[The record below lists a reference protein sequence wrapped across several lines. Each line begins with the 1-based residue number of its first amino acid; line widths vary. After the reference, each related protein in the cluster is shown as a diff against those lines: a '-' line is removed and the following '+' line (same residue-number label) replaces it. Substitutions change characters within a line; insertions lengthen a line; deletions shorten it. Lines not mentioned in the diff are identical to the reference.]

1 MEQRNPNAPI
11 DCMEKLPRMARRLEE
26 SLFRGSAS
34 FDEYKDKSTLEKRMQ
49 KLALDM
55 GIRSRENSKGHMN
68 NEANGSVCKGVGIA
82 ASPCSSSSSSFSCE
96 VLEGKLNNEANG
108 SVRTGVATR
117 HSTRS
122 STMTGAPKGIAAS
135 SSSSSSSS
143 FFREVLEGKLNNEAN
158 GSVRKG
164 VATRQSTR
172 SSTTTGAP
180 KGIAASSSSS
190 LSFSNSVR
198 SALAATRAPGAA
210 SRRRL
215 DSVSPVE
222 YILSCS
228 EDTEPLVISV
238 FHYLTDSD
246 LYNAS
251 LVCKA
256 YLKTAFDQALW
267 DYDGLNDGLHPAVD
281 EIDGSILLSM

>member
-1 MEQRNPNAPI
+1 MEQRKPNAPI
-11 DCMEKLPRMARRLEE
+11 DWRKKLPQMARRLEE

-34 FDEYKDKSTLEKRMQ
+34 FDEYKDKSTLKKRMQ
-49 KLALDM
+49 KLAFDM
-55 GIRSRENSKGHMN
+55 GIRSRENSIGHM
-68 NEANGSVCKGVGIA
+68 
-82 ASPCSSSSSSFSCE
+82 
-96 VLEGKLNNEANG
+96 
-108 SVRTGVATR
+108 
-117 HSTRS
+117 
-122 STMTGAPKGIAAS
+122 
-135 SSSSSSSS
+135 
-143 FFREVLEGKLNNEAN
+143 NNEAN

>member
-1 MEQRNPNAPI
+1 MEQRKPNAPI
-11 DCMEKLPRMARRLEE
+11 DWMKKLPQMARRLEE

-34 FDEYKDKSTLEKRMQ
+34 FDEYKDKSTLKKRMQ

-55 GIRSRENSKGHMN
+55 SIRSRENSKGHMN

-82 ASPCSSSSSSFSCE
+82 ASPCSSSSSS
-96 VLEGKLNNEANG
+96 
-108 SVRTGVATR
+108 R
-117 HSTRS
+117 H
-122 STMTGAPKGIAAS
+122 
-135 SSSSSSSS
+135 
-143 FFREVLEGKLNNEAN
+143 
-158 GSVRKG
+158 
-164 VATRQSTR
+164 STR

>member
-1 MEQRNPNAPI
+1 MEQRKPNAPI
-11 DCMEKLPRMARRLEE
+11 DWRKKLLQMARRLEE

-34 FDEYKDKSTLEKRMQ
+34 FDEYKDKSTLKKRMQ
-49 KLALDM
+49 KLAFDM

-122 STMTGAPKGIAAS
+122 STM
-135 SSSSSSSS
+135 
-143 FFREVLEGKLNNEAN
+143 
-158 GSVRKG
+158 
-164 VATRQSTR
+164 
-172 SSTTTGAP
+172 TGAP